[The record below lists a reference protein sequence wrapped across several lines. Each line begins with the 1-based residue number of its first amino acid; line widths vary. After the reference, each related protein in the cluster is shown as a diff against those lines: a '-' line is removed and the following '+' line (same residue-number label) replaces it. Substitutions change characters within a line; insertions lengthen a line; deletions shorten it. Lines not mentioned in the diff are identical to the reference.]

1 MTGIEVLVP
10 TIAILAVGIALAG
23 LIWQGQREIREDA
36 RNMREQ
42 LLEVFQRVSWIEGAS
57 GMARGRD
64 LGRPKSGI
72 EESDLYPGRPKSEP
86 DDTTPP
92 EPPG

>member
-1 MTGIEVLVP
+1 MTGNEVLVP

-42 LLEVFQRVSWIEGAS
+42 LLEVYQRISWIEGAS

-72 EESDLYPGRPKSEP
+72 EEPDPYAGKPRSEP
-86 DDTTPP
+86 DETLPP
-92 EPPG
+92 ESPG

>member
-1 MTGIEVLVP
+1 MTGTEVLVP

-42 LLEVFQRVSWIEGAS
+42 LLEVFQRISWIEGAS

-72 EESDLYPGRPKSEP
+72 EESDPYASKPRSEP
-86 DDTTPP
+86 EETLPP
-92 EPPG
+92 DSPG

>member
-1 MTGIEVLVP
+1 MTGTEVLVP

-42 LLEVFQRVSWIEGAS
+42 LLEVFQRISWIEGAS

-72 EESDLYPGRPKSEP
+72 EESDPYAGKPRSEP
-86 DDTTPP
+86 EETLPP
-92 EPPG
+92 ESPG